1 MNRCPITYD
10 PCGEQKY
17 SERGLRMLSR
27 RLRDL
32 EDLPY
37 TAEEQRTE
45 AVRRAA
51 KMSIQG
57 VQPKLSAVLNVARS
71 RFDVV
76 DTGGR
81 YILKP
86 QSHLYTN
93 VPENEDLTMKMA
105 AAASIETP
113 VHGMVWSRDGTLTYF
128 IRRFD
133 RTGRKGKLPV
143 EDFAQLSGK
152 TRETKYQSSME
163 HVVKII
169 EGHCTFPLLDKIRLF
184 RCTLFNFLVG
194 NEDMHLKN
202 FSLVTRDGKVELSP
216 AYDLLNTTLAMGN
229 AAEEIALP
237 IGGKRANLTRSILVD
252 YFARERMA
260 LNDVI
265 IRDVVTEIATA
276 FPVWLDLI
284 DRSFLK
290 QESRDAYKALIAQRR
305 KVLGV

>member
-17 SERGLRMLSR
+17 SEHGLRMLSR
-27 RLRDL
+27 RLRYL

-37 TAEEQRTE
+37 TAEEQRVE

-76 DTGGR
+76 DTGGK

-86 QSHLYTN
+86 QSLLYMH

-105 AAASIETP
+105 AAAGIEAP
-113 VHGMVWSRDGTLTYF
+113 LHGMVWSRDGTLTYF

-152 TRETKYQSSME
+152 TRDTKYQSSME
-163 HVVKII
+163 QVVKII
-169 EGHCTFPLLDKIRLF
+169 EEYCTFPLLDKIRLF
-184 RCTLFNFLVG
+184 RLTLFNFLVG

-202 FSLVTRDGKVELSP
+202 FSLITRDGKVELSP
-216 AYDLLNTTLAMGN
+216 AYDLLNTTLALGN

-237 IGGKRANLTRSILVD
+237 LGGKRANLTRRILVD

-260 LNDVI
+260 LNDV
-265 IRDVVTEIATA
+265 
-276 FPVWLDLI
+276 
-284 DRSFLK
+284 
-290 QESRDAYKALIAQRR
+290 
-305 KVLGV
+305 